1 MAITKTTRI
10 ESIHVSYPQSGDPV
24 LNVNSITTWD
34 DPNDD
39 ALPISKGGSK
49 TITKMTTSV
58 TYDTNTGAST
68 TTESATDYSGEDEQV
83 IAVCDLVWPAEAQ

>member
-10 ESIHVSYPQSGDPV
+10 ESIHVSYPEGGDPV

-39 ALPISKGGSK
+39 ALPISKGDSK

-68 TTESATDYSGEDEQV
+68 TSESVTDYSGEDAKV
-83 IAVCDLVWPAEAQ
+83 IAVCDAVWPSEAE

>member
-10 ESIHVSYPQSGDPV
+10 EGIYINYPESGDPV
-24 LNVNSITTWD
+24 VNVNSVTSWD

-39 ALPISKGGSK
+39 ALPISKGDTK

-58 TYDTNTGAST
+58 TYNSQTGAST
-68 TTESATDYSGEDEQV
+68 TTESATDYSGEDAKV
-83 IAVCDLVWPAEAQ
+83 IAVCDLVWPAEAE

>member
-1 MAITKTTRI
+1 MAVTKTTRI
-10 ESIHVSYPQSGDPV
+10 ESIHVSYPESGDPV
-24 LNVNSITTWD
+24 VSVNSITSWD

-39 ALPISKGGSK
+39 ALPISKGEGK

-68 TTESATDYSGEDEQV
+68 TTESATDYSGEDAKV
-83 IAVCDLVWPAEAQ
+83 IAVCDAVWPTEAD